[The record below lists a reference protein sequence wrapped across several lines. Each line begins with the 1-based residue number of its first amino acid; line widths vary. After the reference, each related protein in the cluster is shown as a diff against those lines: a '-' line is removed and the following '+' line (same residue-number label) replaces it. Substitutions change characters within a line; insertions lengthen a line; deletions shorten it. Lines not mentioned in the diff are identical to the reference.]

1 MKFLIVDDSRLS
13 RNWSIQTLPEAL
25 RKRATIFEA
34 EDGEAA
40 VALYKEHR
48 PDIVLLDIT
57 MPKKNGFE
65 ALEEIRAFDPKA
77 IVIMISADRQ
87 KLTKERVLALGATE
101 ILYKPI
107 ETDKLRAVLLDLA
120 TGKIHDD
127 HV

>member
-1 MKFLIVDDSRLS
+1 MKFLVVDDSRLS

-25 RKRATIFEA
+25 RKKATIFEA
-34 EDGEAA
+34 EDGEVA

-65 ALEEIRAFDPKA
+65 ALEEIRTFDPKA
-77 IVIMISADRQ
+77 VVIMISADRQ
-87 KLTKERVLALGATE
+87 KLTRERVLGLGATE

-107 ETDKLRAVLLDLA
+107 EADKLRTILLSLA
-120 TGKIHDD
+120 TGKRS
-127 HV
+127 

>member
-25 RKRATIFEA
+25 RKRARIVEA
-34 EDGEAA
+34 EDGEVA

-48 PDIVLLDIT
+48 PDIVLMDIT

-87 KLTKERVLALGATE
+87 KLTKDRVMALGAKD
-101 ILYKPI
+101 ILPKPI
-107 ETDKLRAVLLDLA
+107 DAEKLRAILLEIA
-120 TGKIHDD
+120 SGEQA
-127 HV
+127 